1 MTEQPVQRRS
11 RGHEHNWV
19 DPSKQGFHECIVWR
33 SDGEQNAKVIRAK
46 FTTSSRANLQGE
58 IMNAIHT
65 VKEALRPKFEDLL
78 LHLNSTDQMAAS
90 GFFTKLFVDLN
101 AVASEEQL
109 LELFIELSTT
119 AFLGISFDELA
130 LAQIDDILMTAEQVS
145 HTFSVTGEN
154 PQ

>member
-1 MTEQPVQRRS
+1 
-11 RGHEHNWV
+11 
-19 DPSKQGFHECIVWR
+19 
-33 SDGEQNAKVIRAK
+33 
-46 FTTSSRANLQGE
+46 
-58 IMNAIHT
+58 MNAIDT
-65 VKEALRPKFEDLL
+65 VKDALRPKFEDLL

-119 AFLGISFDELA
+119 AFLGISFDESA

-145 HTFSVTGEN
+145 QTFSVTGEN

>member
-1 MTEQPVQRRS
+1 
-11 RGHEHNWV
+11 
-19 DPSKQGFHECIVWR
+19 
-33 SDGEQNAKVIRAK
+33 
-46 FTTSSRANLQGE
+46 
-58 IMNAIHT
+58 MNAIDT
-65 VKEALRPKFEDLL
+65 VKDALRPKFEDLL

-119 AFLGISFDELA
+119 AFLGNSFDELA

-145 HTFSVTGEN
+145 QTFSVTGEN

>member
-1 MTEQPVQRRS
+1 MQRRP
-11 RGHEHNWV
+11 RGHEDNWV
-19 DPSKQGFHECIVWR
+19 DPSKQGFHKCIVWR
-33 SDGEQNAKVIRAK
+33 PNGEDKAKVRRVK
-46 FTTSSRANLQGE
+46 FTTSSRANLQADF
-58 IMNAIHT
+58 MNAIDT
-65 VKEALRPKFEDLL
+65 VKETLRPKFEDLL
-78 LHLNSTDQMAAS
+78 LHLNSSDQMAAS

-145 HTFSVTGEN
+145 QTFSVTGEN

>member
-1 MTEQPVQRRS
+1 MSDQPYVNRSAPNFTTPSRS
-11 RGHEHNWV
+11 RRHCG
-19 DPSKQGFHECIVWR
+19 
-33 SDGEQNAKVIRAK
+33 A
-46 FTTSSRANLQGE
+46 
-58 IMNAIHT
+58 MNAIESIKSDLT
-65 VKEALRPKFEDLL
+65 PKFEDLL

-119 AFLGISFDELA
+119 AFLGISFDEIA
-130 LAQIDDILMTAEQVS
+130 LDQIDNILMTAEQIS
-145 HTFSVTGEN
+145 ATFSVTDEH